1 MIITIICIPITMNI
15 IIVVAVTVL
24 VVDCYWMNFQ
34 VGKTVPSIT
43 KQILL
48 LALRARR
55 HVQTVL
61 VNVYLCF

>member
-1 MIITIICIPITMNI
+1 MNI

-24 VVDCYWMNFQ
+24 VVDCYWMNFR
-34 VGKTVPSIT
+34 VGKTVPSMT